1 MNFTNIFGFIATITT
16 IIGLLPQVYKTYKT
30 KSAKDI
36 SNIMLYNYL
45 ICSISWII
53 YGLLSSS
60 SFVVYSNIIGLI
72 TSLIMIL
79 QKRHYDA
86 EYIFSKYKIYIMLK
100 W

>member
-1 MNFTNIFGFIATITT
+1 MNFANIFGFIATITT

-53 YGLLSSS
+53 YGYLSSS

-79 QKRHYDA
+79 QKRNYDA
-86 EYIFSKYKIYIMLK
+86 E
-100 W
+100 